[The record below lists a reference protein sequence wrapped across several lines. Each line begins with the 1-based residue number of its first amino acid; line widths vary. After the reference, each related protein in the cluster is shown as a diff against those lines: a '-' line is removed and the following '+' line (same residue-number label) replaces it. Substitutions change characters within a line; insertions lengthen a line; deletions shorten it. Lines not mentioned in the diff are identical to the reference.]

1 MNNITV
7 TESNLIKYIEKTNN
21 EKLIK
26 ATNKLLLLNPN
37 MLLKDYLTN
46 LLKKYDTTCKYF
58 YIFYE
63 DLFLEL
69 KLYNFHRELF
79 GLKL

>member
-1 MNNITV
+1 
-7 TESNLIKYIEKTNN
+7 
-21 EKLIK
+21 
-26 ATNKLLLLNPN
+26 

-63 DLFLEL
+63 ELFLEL
-69 KLYNFHRELF
+69 KLYDFHRKLF

>member
-1 MNNITV
+1 
-7 TESNLIKYIEKTNN
+7 
-21 EKLIK
+21 
-26 ATNKLLLLNPN
+26 

-46 LLKKYDTTCKYF
+46 LLKDYDFMCDYF

-63 DLFLEL
+63 DLFNRISLDGNRL
-69 KLYNFHRELF
+69 HGNRLHDAYYELF